1 MKKRVLISVWDKTGI
16 VDFAKDLNELGW
28 EIISTGGTAK
38 ALKDAKTKVI
48 PIEKVTNNP
57 EAFDGRMKTIS
68 FQIEGALLFNREN
81 LKHKREAKKLSIQ
94 PIDMV
99 VCNLYPFERVIKQK
113 KCTLKEAVENID
125 IGGPTMIR
133 AAAKNYKYV
142 TVIIDPRDYNRIAK
156 ILKNEKDIPKKIKLK
171 LAQKVFQ
178 RTAEYDRNIAKF
190 FFNCQTIT

>member
-16 VDFAKDLNELGW
+16 VDFAKDLNELGQ